1 MPKETIIRIHPDSQE
16 RYLKVLDKYTVEE
29 LLWVIAYKY
38 QREIMKQIDDDFA
51 DVVSRWVSV
60 NDRTPKLIEGKDY
73 SEIVHGWNDKHGY
86 MYVRLCWI
94 NDGDNSGYSWDI
106 HSSQYGIDTDPE
118 ETMYEE
124 DFPTYWQELK
134 KPNV

>member
-51 DVVSRWVSV
+51 DV
-60 NDRTPKLIEGKDY
+60 
-73 SEIVHGWNDKHGY
+73 
-86 MYVRLCWI
+86 
-94 NDGDNSGYSWDI
+94 SGYVCEECKKKDDVINHLNYFNDIKSNPNCSVCNEESCLNCDI
-106 HSSQYGIDTDPE
+106 HK
-118 ETMYEE
+118 
-124 DFPTYWQELK
+124 ELVIK
-134 KPNV
+134 YNLQDSHINA